1 MLYPLKFKPILK
13 EKIWGGRRLGEKL
26 GKRLPAGRAVG
37 ESWELSGL
45 DGNRSVVRNGP
56 LKGNDLEELIEVY
69 MGELVGDRVYERFG
83 LQFPLLIKYL
93 DVQQPLSVQVHPNDD
108 LAAERHGSYGK
119 TEMWYVVDCG
129 PDAALRV
136 GFDGPVTR
144 EQYAEHVE
152 RGTLPELMAKA
163 RVHPGDTFF
172 IPAGTVHTIEGS
184 VLIAEIQQA
193 SDITYRI
200 YDWDRVGPDG
210 RKREL
215 QTDLA
220 ADAIDFASGTSF
232 DVTAAPER
240 NRFVTLKK
248 CPYFTTNLLLLDGR
262 IERNHVGLHDARR
275 ADDPL
280 VGQGDRNGRP
290 GRNRTA
296 TRLYRGDRAG
306 RPGKTARN
314 LHRLTLSMPNVW
326 DTKKKNSGNWISAT

>member
-1 MLYPLKFKPILK
+1 MATMFPLLLAPSIKDYL
-13 EKIWGGRRLGEKL
+13 WGGRRLADEFGYPCKEK
-26 GKRLPAGRAVG
+26 AAEAWV
-37 ESWELSGL
+37 LSCHKEGPSIVRGGPL
-45 DGNRSVVRNGP
+45 DGRP
-56 LKGNDLEELIEVY
+56 LPQVLEEWGPAAL
-69 MGELVGDRVYERFG
+69 GERAAAFPY
-83 LQFPLLIKYL
+83 FPLLIKL
-93 DVQQPLSVQVHPNDD
+93 IDARDRLSIQVHPDD
-108 LAAERHGSYGK
+108 AYALRTEGEYGK

-152 RGTLPELMAKA
+152 RGTLPELLAKA

-172 IPAGTVHTIEGS
+172 VPAGTVHTIEGS

-220 ADAIDFASGTSF
+220 ANAIDFASGTSF

-262 IERNHVGLHDARR
+262 IERNHVGRDSFAVYMMLD
-275 ADDPL
+275 
-280 VGQGDRNGRP
+280 GRM
-290 GRNRTA
+290 
-296 TRLYRGDRAG
+296 
-306 RPGKTARN
+306 
-314 LHRLTLSMPNVW
+314 TLSW
-326 DTKKKNSGNWISAT
+326 DKGTETVDRGETVLLPACIEEIGLEGRGKLLEIYID

>member
-1 MLYPLKFKPILK
+1 MLYPLKFNPLF
-13 EKIWGGRRLGEKL
+13 EERIWGGDQLRRKMDKKL
-26 GKRLPAGRAVG
+26 PEGKLIG
-37 ESWELSGL
+37 ESWELSAVP
-45 DGNRSVVRNGP
+45 GNVSVVANGK
-56 LKGNDLEELIEVY
+56 LAGNSLEELIEVY
-69 MGELVGDRVYERFG
+69 MGELVGDKIYNKFG
-83 LQFPLLIKYL
+83 LLFPLLIKL
-93 DVQQPLSVQVHPNDD
+93 IDAQDALSIQVHPNDK
-108 LAAERHGSYGK
+108 LALERHNSYGK

-262 IERNHVGLHDARR
+262 IERNHVGRDSFAVYMMLD
-275 ADDPL
+275 
-280 VGQGDRNGRP
+280 GRM
-290 GRNRTA
+290 
-296 TRLYRGDRAG
+296 
-306 RPGKTARN
+306 
-314 LHRLTLSMPNVW
+314 TLSW
-326 DTKKKNSGNWISAT
+326 DKGTETVDRGETVLLPACIEEIGLEGRGKLLEIYID

>member
-1 MLYPLKFKPILK
+1 MYPLLLQPPIKDYLWGGTRLKTDYHFKTDK
-13 EKIWGGRRLGEKL
+13 EKAAEAWVLSCHKDGADIVTNGELAGKTLPEVIELWGDKAL
-26 GKRLPAGRAVG
+26 GKNAAAFP
-37 ESWELSGL
+37 
-45 DGNRSVVRNGP
+45 
-56 LKGNDLEELIEVY
+56 
-69 MGELVGDRVYERFG
+69 F
-83 LQFPLLIKYL
+83 FPLLIKL
-93 DVQQPLSVQVHPNDD
+93 IDAKDRLSVQVHPDD
-108 LAAERHGSYGK
+108 DYALKNEGEFGK

-152 RGTLPELMAKA
+152 RGTLPELLAKA

-172 IPAGTVHTIEGS
+172 VPAGTVHTIEGS

-220 ADAIDFASGTSF
+220 ANAIDFASGTSF

-262 IERNHVGLHDARR
+262 IERNHVGRDSFAVYMMLD
-275 ADDPL
+275 
-280 VGQGDRNGRP
+280 GRM
-290 GRNRTA
+290 
-296 TRLYRGDRAG
+296 
-306 RPGKTARN
+306 
-314 LHRLTLSMPNVW
+314 TLSW
-326 DTKKKNSGNWISAT
+326 DKGTETVDRGETVLLPACIEEIGLEGRGKLLEIYID

>member
-1 MLYPLKFKPILK
+1 MLYPLKFKTSLTEP
-13 EKIWGGRRLGEKL
+13 IWGGRRLGEKL

-220 ADAIDFASGTSF
+220 ADAIDFAPGTSF

-262 IERNHVGLHDARR
+262 IERNHVGRDSFAVYMMLD
-275 ADDPL
+275 
-280 VGQGDRNGRP
+280 GRM
-290 GRNRTA
+290 
-296 TRLYRGDRAG
+296 
-306 RPGKTARN
+306 
-314 LHRLTLSMPNVW
+314 TLSW
-326 DTKKKNSGNWISAT
+326 DKGTETVDRGETVLLPACIEEIGLEGRGKLLEIYID

>member
-220 ADAIDFASGTSF
+220 ADAIDLISQRTCCCSTDGSSATTSG
-232 DVTAAPER
+232 
-240 NRFVTLKK
+240 
-248 CPYFTTNLLLLDGR
+248 
-262 IERNHVGLHDARR
+262 
-275 ADDPL
+275 
-280 VGQGDRNGRP
+280 
-290 GRNRTA
+290 A
-296 TRLYRGDRAG
+296 TRS
-306 RPGKTARN
+306 PFT
-314 LHRLTLSMPNVW
+314 
-326 DTKKKNSGNWISAT
+326 